1 MADKPKRE
9 TTLAPLQLDLLKNV
23 QGMTLQSIF
32 EGFCNQAKEVLTS
45 VRSADGE
52 PVFEAGKAASEFE
65 VKVRISRVTDDS
77 RHFSIEMAV
86 KEKHPFPPG
95 VSKTVPDVRGVG
107 LAQQV
112 SNEQLSIFD
121 ADAGQPEPMS
131 IEEARKTV
139 RVDD

>member
-1 MADKPKRE
+1 MADKTKRE

-32 EGFCNQAKEVLTS
+32 EGFCTQATNVLTS

-52 PVFEAGKAASEFE
+52 PVFEAGKAASEFTVT
-65 VKVRISRVTDDS
+65 VKVSRVTDDS
-77 RHFSIEMAV
+77 RHFSIDMTI

-95 VSKTVPDVRGVG
+95 VSKTVPEVRGVG

-131 IEEARKTV
+131 VEEARK
-139 RVDD
+139 RMLPND